1 MPPAP
6 SPHALIRTLRPS
18 TSSALPRSLYRRTPL
33 SPARI
38 SRRALTTTPSYPSPS
53 KPPTSHD
60 RGPASTEE
68 TQTDFGALNILGG
81 TTAPTTGID
90 ACTNDGFALN
100 SGLRISGSG
109 VLLVGGEVFRWRPWL
124 REGRVEGTIGGGG
137 KGNDK
142 GAGGGGVGKMRD
154 ARGMW
159 EVDEGAWGVLDLVW
173 PKPDLLIVGTG
184 PTIVPISPKTRKHIN
199 ELGIRLEV
207 SDTRNASAQF
217 NLLATERG
225 VTQVAAALVPMGWK
239 EGR

>member
-124 REGRVEGTIGGGG
+124 REGRVEGTIGG
-137 KGNDK
+137 
-142 GAGGGGVGKMRD
+142 
-154 ARGMW
+154 
-159 EVDEGAWGVLDLVW
+159 
-173 PKPDLLIVGTG
+173 DLLIVGTG